1 MTWSK
6 LRVDGRLK
14 HPLTEATCP
23 TVDIPAKIMNME
35 SFPASDIIRW
45 KVSEPQLINGGVYK

>member
-6 LRVDGRLK
+6 LRFDGRLK
-14 HPLTEATCP
+14 HPLTETTCL

-35 SFPASDIIRW
+35 SFPASYIRW
-45 KVSEPQLINGGVYK
+45 KISEPQLINGGVYK